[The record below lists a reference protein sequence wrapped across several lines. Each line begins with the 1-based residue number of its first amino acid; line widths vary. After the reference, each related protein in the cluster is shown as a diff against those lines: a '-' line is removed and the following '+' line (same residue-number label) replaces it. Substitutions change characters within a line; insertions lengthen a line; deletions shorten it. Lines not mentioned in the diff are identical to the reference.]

1 VNNGIFFTGDAP
13 DDVSTSA
20 ASRMVQQSRAVRLAP
35 TVYTTNLTRTPESIV
50 NGEWIFIVGRLFPG
64 STVTDRSAKSSGPVS
79 GVLFLAHDA
88 RDRELEL
95 PGLTVL
101 ARRGAPPLP
110 DDIPLPGGLHLAS
123 RSRGMVENAAPSRTS
138 KRRAVPRRLKLDEL
152 AEWVDQVCQ
161 SDGEEAL
168 NVIRDR
174 GRELAPLLGVS
185 ESSFEE
191 FNNMVSAALSTND
204 SVRVPHILNARR
216 SGRPFDQHSVDRFD
230 VLTMA
235 LRASAPQSRR
245 SNRGMYLP
253 FYEAYFSNF
262 IEGTEFTVED
272 ASRIVFEGFIPPQRS
287 ADAHDILGTYKVVN
301 DEAEMR
307 RVPRSVDE
315 FIELM
320 RSRHRS
326 VLELRSDK
334 GPGEFK
340 VQQNRAGNTLFVAP
354 ELVIGTLTEGF
365 GRIEELETPWER
377 AVMTMFVVSETHPFA
392 DGNGRIA
399 RVMMNAEL
407 VASDESRIIIPT
419 GYRADY
425 IGALRRLSRD
435 DEPSVYIKAM
445 RYAQNW
451 TYGVDFSDMARAEVE
466 MMALNAFEEDG
477 PPLRLPGTVVAE
489 IALEADSYED
499 LGTYGWV
506 APYIRKDGTRVRA
519 HRRKPRG

>member
-1 VNNGIFFTGDAP
+1 
-13 DDVSTSA
+13 
-20 ASRMVQQSRAVRLAP
+20 MVQQGRAVRLAP
-35 TVYTTNLTRTPESIV
+35 GVYTTHLTRTPEAIV
-50 NGEWIFIVGRLFPG
+50 KGEWIFIIGRLFPG
-64 STVTDRSAKSSGPVS
+64 ATVTDRSAKSSGPVN
-79 GVLFLAHDA
+79 GVLYLAHDA
-88 RDRELEL
+88 RDRELAL

-101 ARRGAPPLP
+101 ARRGAPPFP
-110 DDIPLPGGLHLAS
+110 DDIALPGGLHLAS
-123 RSRGMVENAAPSRTS
+123 CARGMVENAAPSRTS
-138 KRRAVPRRLKLDEL
+138 KRRSVPRRLTSDEL
-152 AEWVDQVCQ
+152 AAWVDQVCQ
-161 SDGEEAL
+161 SDGEDTL
-168 NVIRDR
+168 NAIRER
-174 GRELAPLLGVS
+174 GRDLAPALGVQ
-185 ESSFEE
+185 ESSFME

-216 SGRPFDQHSVDRFD
+216 SGRPFDQHSVERFD
-230 VLTMA
+230 ALSMA
-235 LRASAPQSRR
+235 LRASAPQSRPT
-245 SNRGMYLP
+245 NRGAYLP

-272 ASRIVFEGFIPPQRS
+272 ASRIVFEGFMPAQRS
-287 ADAHDILGTYKVVN
+287 ADAHDILGTYKVVS
-301 DEAEMR
+301 DETEMR
-307 RVPRSVDE
+307 RVPHSVDE

-320 RSRHRS
+320 RSRHRA

-354 ELVIGTLTEGF
+354 ELVLGTLTEGF
-365 GRIEELETPWER
+365 ARIEELETPWER

-407 VASDESRIIIPT
+407 VASDEARIIIPT

-451 TYGVDFSDMARAEVE
+451 TYGVDFSDMKHAEEE
-466 MMALNAFEEDG
+466 MRALNAFEEDG
-477 PPLRLPGTVVAE
+477 PPLRLPGAVVTE
-489 IALEADSYED
+489 IALENTSSEN
-499 LGTYGWV
+499 LGTGGSV
-506 APYIRKDGTRVRA
+506 APYTRRDGTYVRG
-519 HRRKPRG
+519 HQRSPRG